1 MTRQEFFLDESGEY
15 GLTTAM
21 ELAPRWQD
29 LSLSGEMV
37 RAHIIVPG
45 EVLATPGMV
54 AGPEPRV
61 WLKLAR
67 GLPRIS
73 EDGLDVELW
82 LCQGERERRL
92 MAWHVDNR
100 DSDKVGLD
108 LELPLDPGE
117 AFRLELRCGP
127 GPLGMP
133 DADWLA
139 VLEWVVG
146 PFDRIALLRARCH
159 GGWRMRNEVAHFN
172 AAYESD
178 FYQFRRVDRG
188 REGQA
193 SDIRSLK
200 GAPRRSP
207 ALDPSKLAERLG
219 DPAVVPGENAFQY
232 THRLLKRLLS
242 QPEPDFAGRLRT
254 LKCRR
259 QDEALRM
266 LSLCA
271 GEAAVEGALLE
282 QAGVPVRLCLLDVN
296 ENLLEQATR
305 RMPAHVQ
312 VDRVLGSVD
321 ALGPDLGEFDVVN
334 ITSGLHHLVELEAVL
349 PAIASVL
356 APGGEFWLI
365 GEQVGRNGN
374 RLWPEARAAADAVF
388 STWPAAKR
396 LNANSGQVDQG
407 IPDQDYASSSF
418 EGIRSEEIESLLLRH
433 FLPLEV
439 HRRDAF
445 LWRLVDGAYAG
456 NFDMGSESDRRLLQQ
471 AVLAEARHWLEGG
484 RSTSLN
490 GVWRAKR
497 DILNDPA
504 P

>member
-1 MTRQEFFLDESGEY
+1 MAGHEFFLDESGDY
-15 GLTTAM
+15 SLATAM
-21 ELAPRWQD
+21 ELAPRWLD
-29 LSLSGEMV
+29 LSLSGELV

-54 AGPEPRV
+54 AGYESRV
-61 WLKLAR
+61 WLKLTR
-67 GLPRIS
+67 GLPQIS

-82 LCQGERERRL
+82 LCQGERKRRL
-92 MAWHVDNR
+92 MVWHVDNA
-100 DSDKVGLD
+100 DSDKLALD
-108 LELPLDPGE
+108 LALPLDPGE
-117 AFRLELRCGP
+117 EFTLELRCGP
-127 GPLGMP
+127 GPMGVP

-172 AAYESD
+172 AAYDSD
-178 FYQFRRVDRG
+178 FYQSRRVDRG
-188 REGQA
+188 REGQI
-193 SDIRSLK
+193 SDIRSIE
-200 GAPRRSP
+200 GAPRRRP
-207 ALDPSKLAERLG
+207 ALDPAKLVERLG
-219 DPAVVPGENAFQY
+219 DPAALPGENAFQY
-232 THRLLKRLLS
+232 THRLLKRLLA
-242 QPEPDFAGRLRT
+242 QTELDFAGRLRI
-254 LKCRR
+254 LKRRR
-259 QDEALRM
+259 QDEPLRM

-271 GEAAVEGALLE
+271 GEAAVEGSLLE

-305 RMPAHVQ
+305 RMPAQVQ

-321 ALGPDLGEFDVVN
+321 ALSPDLGEFDIVN
-334 ITSGLHHLVELEAVL
+334 ITSGLHHLVELETVL

-388 STWPAAKR
+388 STWPTAKR
-396 LNANSGQVDQG
+396 LNANSGRVDEG

-418 EGIRSEEIESLLLRH
+418 EGIRSEEIEGLLLRH

-456 NFDMGSESDRRLLQQ
+456 NFDMGSEADRRLLQQ

-484 RSTSLN
+484 RSTSIN

-497 DILNDPA
+497 DILNQP
-504 P
+504 PP